1 MFAGPIL
8 EFKGSVRYFKKG
20 TLHVD
25 LILQNRKEFMV
36 CTPLWCTALFTFSH
50 FRLEILKIPDNNRCY
65 FFHADI
71 TSAEK
76 SLNKFFKSLPTMV
89 EWRRKS

>member
-1 MFAGPIL
+1 
-8 EFKGSVRYFKKG
+8 
-20 TLHVD
+20 
-25 LILQNRKEFMV
+25 MV
-36 CTPLWCTALFTFSH
+36 YTPLWCTALFRISH

-76 SLNKFFKSLPTMV
+76 SLNKFMA